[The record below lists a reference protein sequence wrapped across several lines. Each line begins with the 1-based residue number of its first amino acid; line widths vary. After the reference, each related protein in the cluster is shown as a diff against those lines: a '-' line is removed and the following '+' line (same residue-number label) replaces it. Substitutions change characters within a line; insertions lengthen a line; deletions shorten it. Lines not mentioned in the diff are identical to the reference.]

1 MKGISKLKIITAC
14 LIAGIVSSFCFLRIG
29 KRFLVDWLD
38 FRMVVIIAAGILLT
52 AVIYAFYLGFRKNPA
67 PSRASAILAFWQGVT
82 RYSIALDLTM
92 IGWQKLF
99 RLQFSTPLGRLDMPF
114 NSFSPED
121 LTWAYFGQSRVFVCI
136 IGGIQILG
144 SCLLLFSRTR
154 LAGVFVLLP
163 VMLNI
168 ILLNACYHMEWGE
181 SIQAIELTIALC
193 YLLFCEY
200 HRLVEFFFRA
210 KADAP
215 SIRIQP
221 RLLRSIVRLS
231 VPVIPLLLI
240 GHYGSPDKNPWL
252 TGKYT
257 VSHLEINRRD
267 VTANSCNDS
276 VLTLVYFDEGNDCVF
291 EYNSQQRR
299 FIGSYRLDKTRSHL
313 TIVWRYPQNVH
324 DTLIAMLSPTGPQ
337 NQYLTGKMGQD
348 SIRMQLSKTP

>member
-1 MKGISKLKIITAC
+1 MKGISKLTIITAC

-52 AVIYAFYLGFRKNPA
+52 AVANAFYLGFRKSLA
-67 PSRASAILAFWQGVT
+67 PSRSSAILAFWQGVI

-92 IGWQKLF
+92 IGCQKLF

-144 SCLLLFSRTR
+144 SFLLLFSRTR
-154 LAGVFVLLP
+154 LVGVFVLLP

-181 SIQAIELTIALC
+181 SIQAIELMIALC

-200 HRLVEFFFRA
+200 PRLVDFFFRA
-210 KADAP
+210 KADVP
-215 SIRIQP
+215 SIRVQS

-231 VPVIPLLLI
+231 VPAIPLLLI

-252 TGKYT
+252 TGRYS
-257 VSHLEINRRD
+257 VSHLQINRQD
-267 VTANSCNDS
+267 VKANSCSDS
-276 VLTLVYFDEGNDCVF
+276 VLTLVYFDQGNDCVF

-299 FIGSYRLDKTRSHL
+299 LIGSYRLDHTRSHL
-313 TIVWRYPQNVH
+313 TVVWRYPKNVH
-324 DTLIAMLSPTGPQ
+324 DTLMATLSTPGAQ
-337 NQYLTGKMGQD
+337 NKYLIGKMGKD
-348 SIRMQLSKTP
+348 SLRIELSKTP